1 MTNFGGRINFNGR
14 RGDLKTQWRTNGP
27 VLTWAIIVLCLVMWV
42 VEVVLEHAA
51 PLAFSGLLADGA
63 FIPAFAVAK
72 PWNWLTSMFLHS
84 PSFFH
89 VLFNMLAL
97 LSIGPFLEKLM
108 GHWHFLALYL
118 ISGLGGA
125 AGLVVYCRL
134 AGNWMMS
141 AYGASGALFGLFAAV
156 LIVFRRA
163 GEDIRSMLVFM
174 AINFAM
180 PLITPN
186 VAWQAH
192 VGGFIVGFVLTWLL
206 VRGVP
211 ALQRRSLTVRMLV
224 YGGVMTVV
232 LAAIIVLCVPSRA
245 ALGL

>member
-1 MTNFGGRINFNGR
+1 MANFGGRINLRGR
-14 RGDLKTQWRTNGP
+14 RGDLKTQWILGGP
-27 VLTWAIIVLCLVMWV
+27 VLTWAIICLCVAMWLVEIVLRY
-42 VEVVLEHAA
+42 AA
-51 PLAFSGLLADGA
+51 PSAFEALLSNGA
-63 FIPAFAVAK
+63 MIPALAVVK
-72 PWNWLTSMFLHS
+72 PWTWLTSMFLHA
-84 PSFFH
+84 PSVLH

-134 AGNWMMS
+134 VGNWAMS

-156 LIVFRRA
+156 LVVFRRS
-163 GEDIRSMLVFM
+163 GEDIRSMVVFM

-192 VGGFIVGFVLTWLL
+192 VGGFLVGLALTWLL
-206 VRGVP
+206 ARGVP
-211 ALQRRSLTVRMLV
+211 ALRRRTLTVRMLV
-224 YGGVMTVV
+224 YGAAMVVV
-232 LAAIIVLCVPSRA
+232 LVAVIVLCVPSRA
-245 ALGL
+245 QLGL